1 LKRDQS
7 VLWNYFDLLVVAAQL
22 VQEAIEF
29 FRPSSEGNDA
39 DNLRILRVLRV
50 LRIVRIFR
58 LVRVLH
64 LIGELRTIV
73 SSIMGSFRSLFW
85 TVLLLLLMM
94 YIVGVWFLQSVTDHF
109 LAKGSDFIP
118 STGEDKLR
126 EHFHSLG
133 QTILSLWQALSGGVD
148 WGDVADPLMSEVE
161 PLLGVAFAAFI
172 AFAILALMNVV
183 TGVFVQTALHS
194 AEQEEETFLTDQII
208 ALFHKCKG
216 GDDWGCITER
226 DLELRLADPD
236 MAKEWKNINVSAD
249 EATYV
254 FALLDVDGNGEV
266 QFEEFLSACLRL
278 RGSAK
283 SLDMLIQLQESRHAK
298 KVLEDMIIGIQ
309 ENVKMIADSLPNSQ
323 DIGDKVTTRTT
334 AMIRQILQKE
344 AFRPPKQPD
353 THLEIMT
360 PSTSDDEV

>member
-1 LKRDQS
+1 AR
-7 VLWNYFDLLVVAAQL
+7 
-22 VQEAIEF
+22 
-29 FRPSSEGNDA
+29 
-39 DNLRILRVLRV
+39 
-50 LRIVRIFR
+50 
-58 LVRVLH
+58 
-64 LIGELRTIV
+64 
-73 SSIMGSFRSLFW
+73 
-85 TVLLLLLMM
+85 
-94 YIVGVWFLQSVTDHF
+94 
-109 LAKGSDFIP
+109 
-118 STGEDKLR
+118 
-126 EHFHSLG
+126 
-133 QTILSLWQALSGGVD
+133 
-148 WGDVADPLMSEVE
+148 
-161 PLLGVAFAAFI
+161 
-172 AFAILALMNVV
+172 
-183 TGVFVQTALHS
+183 
-194 AEQEEETFLTDQII
+194 
-208 ALFHKCKG
+208 
-216 GDDWGCITER
+216 
-226 DLELRLADPD
+226 
-236 MAKEWKNINVSAD
+236 D